1 MKITKWIA
9 VILPLSLVG
18 YGFYLKNQEKGD
30 DVLLRAVFENLNYH
44 HYSPVKLDDN
54 FSQKAFDSYL
64 ESVDNGKRFLLKS
77 DHEELKK
84 HRESID
90 DQVQN
95 GQYKLLN
102 ETIQVLD
109 KRVTQARAYYREI
122 LADPFDFTQD
132 ETVDFSADIDYAK
145 NTKEL
150 KERWRKYLKY
160 NVLTRLSTDL
170 DSKENGDSSLMAIS
184 FDSLERKARLGV
196 LKTHNDWFNRL
207 EKLRHKDRLSQYVNA
222 LTTIYD
228 PHTNYFPP
236 KDKEDFDI
244 RMSGRLEGIG
254 AQLQEKDGYIKVV
267 RVIPGG
273 PASMQGDLSANDII
287 LKVAQEGEEAVEIV
301 DWRIDD
307 AVKLIRGKKGTKVT
321 LTVRKPNATVQDITI
336 KRDVVILEETY
347 AKSVIMKD
355 KDNRRIG
362 YINLP
367 SFYADFTGKGGRTS
381 WKDIRNEVRKLEK
394 NGVEGIVFDLRNN
407 GGGSLQDVVKMG
419 GLFINE
425 GPIVQVRYKGQDA
438 EVMNDFDKG
447 IDWDGPMVV
456 MVNEFSASASE
467 IFAAAMKDYNRAVIV
482 GSEST
487 HGKGTVQRFLDLNQT
502 LRNNSIPPL
511 GSIKLTVQKFYRI
524 NGESTQLKGVTPH
537 VVLPDNYRYIK
548 TGEEEQDY
556 AMEWDII
563 KSTKYTPFEMTPSMS
578 NAIASSKKR
587 VMESQIFGKIDENA
601 KRWKEESE
609 TDTYTL
615 NIMKFRA
622 DQKAKDEANKAFNKL
637 FEPIEEFELT
647 LAEEDAK
654 LNSSDSARQK
664 RTDEWFKSLKKDVY
678 LYEALQIAED
688 LKGGVK

>member
-1 MKITKWIA
+1 MKITKWVA

-18 YGFYLKNQEKGD
+18 YGFFLKNQEKGD

-44 HYSPVKLDDN
+44 HYSPVKMDDE
-54 FSQKAFDSYL
+54 FSKKAFEAYL
-64 ESVDNGKRFLLKS
+64 ESIDNGKRFLLKS
-77 DHEELKK
+77 DYEQLKK
-84 HRESID
+84 HEKQID
-90 DQVQN
+90 NQVQN
-95 GQYKLLN
+95 GQYNLLN
-102 ETIQVLD
+102 DAIKVLD
-109 KRVTQARAYYREI
+109 NRVSEARKYYVEI
-122 LADPFDFTQD
+122 LDRPFDFTKD
-132 ETVDFSADIDYAK
+132 ESVDFSDDIDYAK

-170 DSKENGDSSLMAIS
+170 DTKEKGDSSLMTVS
-184 FDSLERKARLGV
+184 LDSLERKARLGV
-196 LKTHNDWFNRL
+196 LKTHNEWFNRL
-207 EKLRHKDRLSQYVNA
+207 EKLRYKDRLSQYVNA
-222 LTTIYD
+222 LTGIYD

-273 PASMQGDLSANDII
+273 PASLQGDLSANDVI
-287 LKVAQEGEEAVEIV
+287 LKVAQEGEDAVEIV

-321 LTVRKPNATVQDITI
+321 LTVRKPNATVQEITI

-347 AKSVIMKD
+347 AKSVIMHD
-355 KDNRRIG
+355 SDQRRVG

-367 SFYADFTGKGGRTS
+367 SFYADFSGGGGRTS

-394 NGVEGIVFDLRNN
+394 SGVEAIVFDLRNN

-419 GLFINE
+419 GLFIKE

-447 IDWDGPMVV
+447 IEWEGPMVV

-548 TGEEEQDY
+548 TGEEEQEY
-556 AMEWDII
+556 AMEWDQI
-563 KSTKYTPFEMTPSMS
+563 KSTQYAPFATTPAMK
-578 NAIASSKKR
+578 NAIEMSQKR
-587 VMESQIFGKIDENA
+587 VKESELFNKIDDNA
-601 KRWKEESE
+601 KRWKAENE
-609 TDTYTL
+609 TDVYTL
-615 NIMKFRA
+615 NMEKFRA
-622 DQKAKDEANKAFNKL
+622 EQKAKDEANKAFNKL
-637 FEPIEEFELT
+637 FKPIDELELT
-647 LAEEDAK
+647 LTQEDAK
-654 LNSSDSARQK
+654 RNSSDSSRQK
-664 RTDEWFKSLKKDVY
+664 RTEEWFKNLKKDVY

-688 LKGGVK
+688 LQAGVE